1 MKYMRL
7 RVNERGYAYSLAVV
21 ILSYDSISTM
31 IASVLYGGF
40 TDLNPLYNFLGQ
52 KNPNYVCIVMAMVI
66 VILIIAFR
74 TALSCIESPELSR
87 KGLVIFCDF
96 FTVYLLI
103 IGSIAI
109 PHNTMVLFGSQ
120 GIVLSSKMLH
130 IQKVASALITG
141 IIVVIADWKLL
152 LEK

>member
-1 MKYMRL
+1 MKMRKI
-7 RVNERGYAYSLAVV
+7 AYSLAVV

-40 TDLNPLYNFLGQ
+40 TELNPLYDFLGQ
-52 KNPNYVCIVMAMVI
+52 KNPIYVCIVMAMVI

-74 TALSCIESPELSR
+74 TALSGIESPELSR
-87 KGLVIFCDF
+87 KGLVILCDF
-96 FTVYLLI
+96 FALYLLI

-109 PHNTMVLFGSQ
+109 PNNTMVLFGSQ
-120 GIVLSSKMLH
+120 GIILSSKMLH

-141 IIVVIADWKLL
+141 IIVVIVDWKLL